1 MKIKISPLYSIYMPS
16 ILVMFAVIF
25 SMQNLSSQQIAAEA
39 NNVTMQAMQMQH
51 HAVHITDNLIVS
63 EHIPLTGNLLSG
75 DYILLMDFTPFATSV
90 EGHSHI
96 ALKIPC
102 DKGGSPKATII
113 SGVAP
118 RFKTLNI
125 GQAINNGTLDGKI
138 LDLSDQGYSCLYHTE
153 LPVGI
158 TDLALVNTSN
168 ETLNFNEGG
177 YSATVTVH
185 GTAIQHLAANETAR

>member
-1 MKIKISPLYSIYMPS
+1 MMEFKLSALYSIYLPS
-16 ILVMFAVIF
+16 VLVMFALIF
-25 SMQNLSSQQIAAEA
+25 MQNLSIQQIAAGA
-39 NNVTMQAMQMQH
+39 NNVTMQMQH

-102 DKGGSPKATII
+102 DKSGAPKATIVA
-113 SGVAP
+113 GVAP

-125 GQAINNGTLDGKI
+125 GQAINNGTLDGKS
-138 LDLSDQGYSCLYHTE
+138 LDLSDEGYSCLYHTE
-153 LPVGI
+153 LSIGI

-185 GTAIQHLAANETAR
+185 GTAIQHLAANETGR

>member
-1 MKIKISPLYSIYMPS
+1 MEFKLSALYSIYLPS
-16 ILVMFAVIF
+16 VLVMFALIF
-25 SMQNLSSQQIAAEA
+25 MQNLSIQQIAAGA
-39 NNVTMQAMQMQH
+39 NNVTMQMQH

-102 DKGGSPKATII
+102 DKGGNPKATIVA
-113 SGVAP
+113 GVAP
-118 RFKTLNI
+118 RFKTLNV
-125 GQAINNGTLDGKI
+125 GQAINNGTLNGKN
-138 LDLSDQGYSCLYHTE
+138 LDLSDEGYSCLYHTE
-153 LPVGI
+153 LPIGI

-168 ETLNFNEGG
+168 ETLNFDEGG
-177 YSATVTVH
+177 YSATVTAH
-185 GTAIQHLAANETAR
+185 GTAIQHLAANETGR

>member
-1 MKIKISPLYSIYMPS
+1 MKIKISALYSIYLPS
-16 ILVMFAVIF
+16 ILLMFAVIF
-25 SMQNLSSQQIAAEA
+25 NMQNLSSQQIAVGA

-102 DKGGSPKATII
+102 DKGGSPKATIVA
-113 SGVAP
+113 GVAP

-125 GQAINNGTLDGKI
+125 GQAINNGTLDGKS
-138 LDLSDQGYSCLYHTE
+138 LDLSDEGYSCLYHTE
-153 LPVGI
+153 LPIGI

-185 GTAIQHLAANETAR
+185 GTAIQHLAANETGK

>member
-1 MKIKISPLYSIYMPS
+1 MKIKISPLFSIYLS
-16 ILVMFAVIF
+16 YILVMFAVLF
-25 SMQNLSSQQIAAEA
+25 SMQNLNGQQISAGA
-39 NNVTMQAMQMQH
+39 NNVTMQMQH

-63 EHIPLTGNLLSG
+63 EHIPLTGNLRSG

-125 GQAINNGTLDGKI
+125 GQAINNGTLDGKS
-138 LDLSDQGYSCLYHTE
+138 LDLSDEGYSCLYHTE
-153 LPVGI
+153 LPIGI
-158 TDLALVNTSN
+158 TDLALVNTSK

-185 GTAIQHLAANETAR
+185 GTAIQHLAANETGR

>member
-1 MKIKISPLYSIYMPS
+1 MKFKPYLPS

-25 SMQNLSSQQIAAEA
+25 SMQNLSIQQIAAGA
-39 NNVTMQAMQMQH
+39 NNVTMQMQH

-75 DYILLMDFTPFATSV
+75 DYILLMDFTPFSTSV

-102 DKGGSPKATII
+102 DKGGNPRATIVA
-113 SGVAP
+113 GVAP
-118 RFKTLNI
+118 RFKTLNV
-125 GQAINNGTLDGKI
+125 GHAINNGTLDGKN
-138 LDLSDQGYSCLYHTE
+138 LDLSDEGYSCLYHTE
-153 LPVGI
+153 LPIGI

-168 ETLNFNEGG
+168 ETLNFDEGG
-177 YSATVTVH
+177 YSATVTAH
-185 GTAIQHLAANETAR
+185 GTAIQHLAANETGR